1 MTLALITL
9 LSALS
14 ISAIAALYSLL
25 GLAAIFSAAKLPVLL
40 MGGVLEVG
48 KLVTASWLYQNWN
61 KTPLLLKSYLTLAVV
76 VLIFITSMGIFGFLS
91 KAHLDQTIATGDNTV
106 VIERIE
112 QKITREVTTIED
124 ATKVIGQLD
133 EAVQILM
140 NFDRIR
146 GPEGA
151 IAVRQSQ
158 KEERAELEAVI
169 SEAQNNIDELE
180 GEKLVLSK
188 EQIALEAEVG
198 PLKYIAELIYGDEA
212 KDHFDEA
219 VRWVILLLIFVFD
232 PLAVLL
238 LIAANQSLRE
248 YQDEKKKFTVPT
260 EQVGDFTELSTDRV
274 QEVDIPEGVDT
285 VSEDKSEVPENV
297 ETSVIEKK
305 NTEVDAHAVQVPGI
319 IDTEETEESK
329 PETKEVHT
337 ISEETKRTDET
348 EQVKKIVSEDE
359 DTLWEKFKKRREW
372 KVPNSGIV
380 HHDYIEENRRVEN
393 DKKK

>member
-1 MTLALITL
+1 MTLALLTL

-25 GLAAIFSAAKLPVLL
+25 GLAAIFSAAKIPVLL

-48 KLVTASWLYQNWN
+48 KLVTASWLYQNWK

-91 KAHLDQTIATGDNTV
+91 KAHLDQTISSGDNSV
-106 VIERIE
+106 EIVQIE
-112 QKITREVTTIED
+112 QRIGREKRTIAD
-124 ATKVIGQLD
+124 AEKVIAQLD

-140 NFDRIR
+140 DFDRIR
-146 GPEGA
+146 GKDGA

-158 KEERAELEAVI
+158 AEERENL
-169 SEAQNNIDELE
+169 NILIDNTMLRLDELE
-180 GEKLVLSK
+180 NKKANLQK
-188 EQIALEAEVG
+188 EQIQIEAEVG

-212 KDHFDEA
+212 RDHFDEA

-248 YQDEKKKFTVPT
+248 YQDEKKKFSVPT

-274 QEVDIPEGVDT
+274 QEVDISEGVDT

-297 ETSVIEKK
+297 ETGVTEEENKEPSAET
-305 NTEVDAHAVQVPGI
+305 TEVKEI
-319 IDTEETEESK
+319 IT
-329 PETKEVHT
+329 
-337 ISEETKRTDET
+337 
-348 EQVKKIVSEDE
+348 EDE
-359 DTLWEKFKKRREW
+359 KELWEKFKARKEW
-372 KVPNSGIV
+372 KVKDSGIT
-380 HHDYIEENRRVEN
+380 HHEYIEEAKRR
-393 DKKK
+393 KK

>member
-1 MTLALITL
+1 MTLAIITL

-25 GLAAIFSAAKLPVLL
+25 GLAAIFSAAKIPVLL

-48 KLVTASWLYQNWN
+48 KLVTASWLYQNW
-61 KTPLLLKSYLTLAVV
+61 KRTPLLLKSYLTLAVV

-112 QKITREVTTIED
+112 QKITREVTIVED
-124 ATKVIGQLD
+124 ATKVIAQLD

-158 KEERAELEAVI
+158 KAERAELEAVI
-169 SEAQNNIDELE
+169 TEAQNNIDELE

-238 LIAANQSLRE
+238 LIAANQSLRDARLVKVKNE
-248 YQDEKKKFTVPT
+248 DIA
-260 EQVGDFTELSTDRV
+260 DF
-274 QEVDIPEGVDT
+274 
-285 VSEDKSEVPENV
+285 
-297 ETSVIEKK
+297 
-305 NTEVDAHAVQVPGI
+305 TEVDAHAVQVPGTS
-319 IDTEETEESK
+319 DAEETEESV

-337 ISEETKRTDET
+337 VSEEAERTNET
-348 EQVKKIVSEDE
+348 EEVKNIVSEDE
-359 DTLWEKFKKRREW
+359 DTLWEKHKARREW

-380 HHDYIEENRRVEN
+380 HHDYIEENRRVES

>member
-1 MTLALITL
+1 
-9 LSALS
+9 
-14 ISAIAALYSLL
+14 
-25 GLAAIFSAAKLPVLL
+25 
-40 MGGVLEVG
+40 
-48 KLVTASWLYQNWN
+48 
-61 KTPLLLKSYLTLAVV
+61 
-76 VLIFITSMGIFGFLS
+76 
-91 KAHLDQTIATGDNTV
+91 
-106 VIERIE
+106 
-112 QKITREVTTIED
+112 
-124 ATKVIGQLD
+124 
-133 EAVQILM
+133 M

-158 KEERAELEAVI
+158 KAERAELEAVI
-169 SEAQNNIDELE
+169 TEAQNNIDELE

-248 YQDEKKKFTVPT
+248 HRDEKKKFTVPT

-274 QEVDIPEGVDT
+274 QEVDISERVDT

-297 ETSVIEKK
+297 ENSV
-305 NTEVDAHAVQVPGI
+305 
-319 IDTEETEESK
+319 TEEEKQEVAA
-329 PETKEVHT
+329 ETSEVKDIIT
-337 ISEETKRTDET
+337 
-348 EQVKKIVSEDE
+348 EDE
-359 DTLWEKFKKRREW
+359 RELWEKHKKRREW
-372 KVPNSGIV
+372 KEPNSGIV
-380 HHDYIEENRRVEN
+380 HHEYIEEERRQNN
-393 DKKK
+393 D